1 MAPSFFIFSSHNG
14 SPRTGFDKNFLWNG
28 AKKFK
33 SVKATPVPLNLQV
46 AVLTGKPEHN
56 MHGCTAELD
65 HIITT
70 QV

>member
-46 AVLTGKPEHN
+46 AVLKAKDEAPTHR
-56 MHGCTAELD
+56 H
-65 HIITT
+65 H
-70 QV
+70 